1 MNAHFFDIDTLI
13 KIDNSVWIVSKIK
26 PNEPLIKISQSEF
39 NLIKKGIYR
48 KYQSQLRIGN
58 KTYWIPENL
67 LNQIKIKCK
76 LHKCDI
82 TDLSFSMQEFM
93 NPELISNLKYEIL
106 TEHFYHLKNT
116 SDDIYV
122 ICSKNNRQN
131 YETIIDKVEKALFEL
146 GLEIK
151 KFYFISETFYNR
163 DGDDISHKK
172 VRLLLQHLLGL
183 KTDEDKFSDEEITK
197 YDTCYF
203 YDDEIG
209 SINLA
214 LNSNSVFEF
223 LLQNTQKD
231 LKSKIKEILKS
242 NQNTIVVNQCTN
254 NKVQPFITKNVNL
267 AYSTIIK
274 TFESFR
280 FRC

>member
-13 KIDNSVWIVSKIK
+13 KIENSVWIVSKLK

-48 KYQSQLRIGN
+48 KYQSLLKIGN
-58 KTYWIPENL
+58 KNYWVPENL
-67 LNQIKIKCK
+67 LNQLKIKCK
-76 LHKCDI
+76 IHKCDI
-82 TDLSFSMQEFM
+82 TDISFSMQEFM
-93 NPELISNLKYEIL
+93 NPELIVNLKNEII

-131 YETIIDKVEKALFEL
+131 YEIIIQKVEDALYEL
-146 GLEIK
+146 GLQIK

-163 DGDDISHKK
+163 DEDQIAHKK
-172 VRLLLQHLLGL
+172 VRLLLQHLVGF
-183 KTDEDKFSDEEITK
+183 KTSDDRFSDEEITK
-197 YDTCYF
+197 YDTVYF
-203 YDDEIG
+203 YDDEIT

-214 LNSNSVFEF
+214 HNSNSVMNF
-223 LLQNTQKD
+223 LLQNTNNNVKLKIKD
-231 LKSKIKEILKS
+231 SLKSGENI
-242 NQNTIVVNQCTN
+242 IVVNQCTN
-254 NKVQPFITKNVNL
+254 NKVQNFITKNVNIS
-267 AYSTIIK
+267 YSSVIK